1 MMHAAIYCIAVVRKE
16 MEEMHYVVGLYFD
29 EETEKQIDSLVQKI
43 ADAGISTKLLEWNAR
58 PHITLGCFND
68 IDEEKCIEKLKK
80 FAGIHQVVPAY
91 IDSIG
96 MFNDTRTIFL
106 SPTMNRSMYQLHS
119 DLHECLEGFDKSGW
133 EWYCPDGW
141 VPHCTV
147 ALTREDS
154 EEAFY
159 KASELVL
166 REFRKIKGEYVSLG
180 LGKMVFPVE
189 EIVRID
195 LRRGC

>member
-1 MMHAAIYCIAVVRKE
+1 
-16 MEEMHYVVGLYFD
+16 MHYVVGLYFD
-29 EETEKQIDSLVQKI
+29 QKTEMQIESLVQKI

-68 IDEEKCIEKLKK
+68 IDEEKCIEKLRR
-80 FAGIHQVVPAY
+80 FAGSHQIVPAC

-119 DLHECLEGFDKSGW
+119 ELHACLEEFDKSGW
-133 EWYCPDGW
+133 EWYCPNGW

-147 ALTREDS
+147 ALTREDG

-159 KASELVL
+159 KASALVL
-166 REFRKIKGEYVSLG
+166 REFSKIKGEYVALG

-189 EIVRID
+189 EIVRVE
-195 LRRGC
+195 LSHRC

>member
-1 MMHAAIYCIAVVRKE
+1 
-16 MEEMHYVVGLYFD
+16 MHYVVGLYYD
-29 EETEKQIDSLVQKI
+29 KETEMQIDSLVHKI
-43 ADAGISTKLLEWNAR
+43 ADAGISTKLLEWNTR

-68 IDEEKCIEKLKK
+68 IDEGRCIEKLKK
-80 FAGIHQVVPAY
+80 FADNHQVIPAY

-106 SPTMNRSMYQLHS
+106 SPTMNQSMYQLHS
-119 DLHECLEGFDKSGW
+119 ELHECLREFDKSGW
-133 EWYCPDGW
+133 DWYCPDGW

-159 KASELVL
+159 KASDLVL
-166 REFRKIKGEYVSLG
+166 REFRKIKGEYVAIG
-180 LGKMVFPVE
+180 LGKMIFPVE
-189 EIVRID
+189 EIARID